1 VRTGGNQILNEAWNL
16 SWRMDSELISRCS
29 FGFQRIEFTVLV
41 TEISYRRNSAWLW
54 LQEYLTVERQ
64 DEF

>member
-1 VRTGGNQILNEAWNL
+1 VRTGGNQILNESWNL

-41 TEISYRRNSAWLW
+41 TEISYSRGLS
-54 LQEYLTVERQ
+54 
-64 DEF
+64 